1 MPPNS
6 TCATCG
12 EMVTMMREVSLVRNI
27 WELLKPLEP
36 NADTINVERHLP
48 NQFQQSAPRADSG
61 TFFNS
66 SYSVLTAGHR
76 PPNVEIAS
84 PRHASPGRNR
94 LTPHPLLSPVS
105 PGYRQMSDTS
115 KVEPSEAAFSKE
127 SNSIEPQRSNSETSR
142 PFSPGTVGSPGSNH
156 TRFEHSVSTVSFEPV
171 PPSRS
176 RTVPLVQPPD
186 KGKSKWRSKFGSRK
200 ESAGASASIDNSSLS
215 SSTLEG
221 QRLEEISL
229 KELTIVSKK
238 NSKGKTS
245 KCINVAL
252 SQNSSYALFWTQS
265 SIYIWDIGMSP
276 PILGRAIATDS
287 TCVLA
292 AVSKV
297 HLAYIIGTR
306 DQKLTLRI
314 VNLIQPNVNAVEYRM
329 PSSLWCRTIA
339 ISDSHV
345 VIGFDNSV
353 VRFFS
358 TKSAE
363 DSREDRLHSRY
374 HTECKECQ
382 PIETLSFSH
391 DGLVLLASTRS
402 PKSGMIQVYSWRYPF
417 TTFEEISAC
426 RYQVP
431 LHESEDGGISSAI
444 YRSGSGGDENLV
456 CLTSWTQSGI
466 PILVQPRDGHRT
478 DIRTEI
484 SNRQSRLGNRI
495 QTACFSP
502 SGKELAIVN
511 DKGDLYKIGNLNSTP
526 LDIKKFATSKE
537 LTAKSESFAMSFMS
551 LPDEESI
558 VMAWVDTAKCV
569 GYIKKIPITVVCA
582 KYMRHMLLD
591 VLLTCFRSTE
601 HTHLKQRTPL

>member
-1 MPPNS
+1 MSMPPNS
-6 TCATCG
+6 TCPTCS
-12 EMVTMMREVSLVRNI
+12 EMVTLMREVSIVKNI

-48 NQFQQSAPRADSG
+48 NQFQQSAPKSDSG
-61 TFFNS
+61 GMLFNA
-66 SYSVLTAGHR
+66 SYSVHTGGQR
-76 PPNVEIAS
+76 SQNPGSAS
-84 PRHASPGRNR
+84 PRHTSPERHR
-94 LTPHPLLSPVS
+94 SIAPSLLSPVS
-105 PGYRQMSDTS
+105 PGYRQMSDIS
-115 KVEPSEAAFSKE
+115 RVESSEATYSKE
-127 SNSIEPQRSNSETSR
+127 TIITEPQSSHSENSR
-142 PFSPGTVGSPGSNH
+142 PFSPGIVGSPGSSH

-176 RTVPLVQPPD
+176 RTVPLVQPPE
-186 KGKSKWRSKFGSRK
+186 KNKSKWRSKFGSRK
-200 ESAGASASIDNSSLS
+200 ETAGASGSVDTSSLS
-215 SSTLEG
+215 SASLEG

-229 KELTIVSKK
+229 KELTVVSKK

-245 KCINVAL
+245 KSINVAL
-252 SQNSSYALFWTQS
+252 SQNSSYALFWTHS

-276 PILGRAIATDS
+276 PILGRAITTDS

-292 AVSKV
+292 AVSRI

-314 VNLIQPNVNAVEYRM
+314 VNLVQPNVNAVEYRM
-329 PSSLWCRTIA
+329 PSSLWCRTLA
-339 ISDSHV
+339 VSDTHV
-345 VIGFDNSV
+345 VVGFDNSI

-358 TKSAE
+358 TKSSE

-382 PIETLSFSH
+382 PVETLSFSH
-391 DGLVLLASTRS
+391 DGQVLLASTRS
-402 PKSGMIQVYSWRYPF
+402 PKSGMIQVYSWRFPF
-417 TTFEEISAC
+417 VTFEEVPAC

-444 YRSGSGGDENLV
+444 YRSGSGGDENLI
-456 CLTSWTQSGI
+456 CITSWTQSGI

-502 SGKELAIVN
+502 NGKELAIVN
-511 DKGDLYKIGNLNSTP
+511 DKGDLYKIGNLNSSP

-558 VMAWVDTAKCV
+558 IMAWVDTTKCV
-569 GYIKKIPITVVCA
+569 GYIKKIPTRGVGSNTCV
-582 KYMRHMLLD
+582 HSLD
-591 VLLTCFRSTE
+591 STAN
-601 HTHLKQRTPL
+601 QIP